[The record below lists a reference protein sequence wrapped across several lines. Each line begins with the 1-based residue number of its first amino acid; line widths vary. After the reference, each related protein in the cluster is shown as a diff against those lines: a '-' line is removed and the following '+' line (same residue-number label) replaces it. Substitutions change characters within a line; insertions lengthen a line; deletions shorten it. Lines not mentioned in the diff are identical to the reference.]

1 MGHDKIMISIL
12 FVDDEPA
19 ILRAL
24 KRVLHKEQDAWRMFF
39 ARSGSQAL
47 EIIAA
52 EDITVLV
59 TDIQMPG
66 MSGTELLLRVIRE
79 HPHIVRIILS
89 GHPDL
94 DPVFSS
100 TLAAQL
106 VLAKPFSRDQLL
118 EVIQQGIS
126 IAEMLDPGAVSRIR
140 EAIQDLPPL
149 PKIYLDILA
158 ETGVGS
164 PCRRQIGAVIDQ
176 DPGISARVL
185 ERANQIRPNQ
195 DKAIASTEQA
205 IFLLGMNEVKALL
218 LFEHLKD
225 EQGLRTM
232 FGAQLHGIRRH
243 SVATAELARRI
254 AIAEDAP
261 VDVQEQCHVA
271 GLLHDVGKCLLI
283 YRCPE
288 MYMAVLRETRA
299 RGGPISRRELE
310 IIGVTHAEVGAY
322 LLRQWGMPRK
332 VLEAVAFH
340 HAPHRLEA
348 GFRPLVAVHAANYFE
363 HRNHRPNP
371 EYARPDLDMAFL
383 EHQGMTAGLK
393 QWEELSKK

>member
-1 MGHDKIMISIL
+1 MISIL

-19 ILRAL
+19 ILHAL

-39 ARSGSQAL
+39 ARSGRQAL

-79 HPHIVRIILS
+79 HPHIVRIVLS

-94 DPVFSS
+94 DPVVTS

-106 VLAKPFSRDQLL
+106 VLAKPFSREELL
-118 EVIQQGIS
+118 GVIQQGIS

-140 EAIQDLPPL
+140 EAIQELPPL
-149 PKIYLDILA
+149 PKIFLDILA
-158 ETGVGS
+158 KTRTGCPS
-164 PCRRQIGAVIDQ
+164 RHQIGAVIDQ
-176 DPGISARVL
+176 DPYISARLL

-195 DKAIASTEQA
+195 DENIVSTEQA

-218 LFEHLKD
+218 LFEHLKN
-225 EQGLRTM
+225 EQFHQTA
-232 FGAQLHGIRRH
+232 FAAQLKGIWGH
-243 SVATAELARRI
+243 SVATADLARRI
-254 AIAEDAP
+254 AVAEDAP
-261 VDVQEQCHVA
+261 ADVQEQCHVA

-283 YRCPE
+283 FRCPE

-299 RGGPISRRELE
+299 KGGPISQRELHV
-310 IIGVTHAEVGAY
+310 IGVTHAEVGGY
-322 LLRQWGMPRK
+322 LLRQWGMPRN

-371 EYARPDLDMAFL
+371 MYARPDLDMAFL
-383 EHQGMTAGLK
+383 EHQGMTASLA
-393 QWEELSKK
+393 QWEELFKKSS